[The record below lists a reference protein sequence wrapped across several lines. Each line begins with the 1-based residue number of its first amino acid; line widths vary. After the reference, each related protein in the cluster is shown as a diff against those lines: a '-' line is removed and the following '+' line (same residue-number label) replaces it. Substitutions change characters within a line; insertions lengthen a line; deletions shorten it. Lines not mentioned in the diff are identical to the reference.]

1 MLSLYYLIKYGVN
14 KLNEVINIKLNKK
27 EISLIEEL
35 VTEFL
40 YQHPQ
45 LNDIEYDNEG
55 NPYEYKDG
63 YISYD
68 SYGPTKIKEIN
79 QLTYKLKSFT

>member
-1 MLSLYYLIKYGVN
+1 M
-14 KLNEVINIKLNKK
+14 INIKLNKK
-27 EISLIEEL
+27 VISLIEEL